1 MNALFIG
8 NKFID
13 RILTNRLKLP
23 DDEKD
28 AWKKYLKHIIDQ
40 DECSEGGFYNFFD
53 WPLQPKRS
61 IENIMRDQDKKKKL
75 DIRIDFFFGD

>member
-1 MNALFIG
+1 MNATFIG

-28 AWKKYLKHIIDQ
+28 AWKKYLKHVIDQ
-40 DECSEGGFYNFFD
+40 DECS
-53 WPLQPKRS
+53 
-61 IENIMRDQDKKKKL
+61 
-75 DIRIDFFFGD
+75 